1 MEGTIAQVIAGE
13 ATWCMALGE
22 SVRRD
27 GIADLSYAV
36 PDGSIDHVIADYPYS
51 PEVHF
56 KSRGSGAR
64 KTALGHQCVREREFG
79 FEHLTAA
86 MRRGF
91 AKETARV
98 CKRWTLAFCD
108 VESVH
113 LWRRSFLVSGLEPV
127 RTGFWVKEACTPQLT
142 GDRPA
147 VACEAIV
154 IAHRPGRKRWNAGGK
169 RGIWS
174 HRIVGGG
181 EHNAAEV
188 RVHTAQKPIPLMV
201 ELVEDFTNQGDVIC
215 DWTAGSGTTG
225 VAALRT
231 GRRFIGFEKDLGFF
245 ETARERLRAEESGST
260 YMARASG
267 QTALFAPDVT
277 ARNGGGR

>member
-1 MEGTIAQVIAGE
+1 MEGTIAQVLAGE
-13 ATWCMALGE
+13 ATWCVLQGE

-27 GIADLSYAV
+27 GVADLTYEL
-36 PDGSIDHVIADYPYS
+36 PDGCLDHCFTDFPYS

-64 KTALGHQCVREREFG
+64 KTARGHQCVREREFG
-79 FEHLTAA
+79 FEHLTGA
-86 MRRGF
+86 MRRGC
-91 AKETARV
+91 AKEIARLT
-98 CKRWTLAFCD
+98 KRWVIAFAD

-113 LWRRSFLVSGLEPV
+113 LWRRSFAINGLDPV
-127 RTGFWVKEACTPQLT
+127 RVGFWEKLGCTPQLT

-147 VACEAIV
+147 VAVEAMI

-181 EHNAAEV
+181 EHNASES

-201 ELVEDFTNQGDVIC
+201 ELVEDFTNVGDIVGDITC
-215 DWTAGSGTTG
+215 GSGTTG
-225 VAALRT
+225 IAAVRL
-231 GRRFIGFEKDLGFF
+231 GRRFIGIEKDPKYAEL
-245 ETARERLRAEESGST
+245 ARERLRAEETGSNI
-260 YMARASG
+260 ALRRAG
-267 QTALFAPDVT
+267 QVPMFGAT
-277 ARNGGGR
+277 R